1 MEPSL
6 NRIEDILTQASRQV
20 CVCFTFR
27 KAARAVTQYYDRILR
42 PTGLRATQLTLLVS
56 IRILEPVTLKKLAE
70 ATVMD
75 RTTMTR
81 NLDLLKKKGLVL
93 LEPGRDRRERLA
105 SLTDEG
111 RKKFQE
117 ALPLWKTA
125 QDRILDRLGEE
136 KWSGLRAG
144 VAELVVLT
152 RRK

>member
-1 MEPSL
+1 MDQPLE
-6 NRIEDILTQASRQV
+6 RIETILTRASRQA

-27 KAARAVTQYYDRILR
+27 KAARAVTQYYDRVLR
-42 PTGLRATQLTLLVS
+42 PTGLRATQLTLLAS
-56 IRILEPVTLKKLAE
+56 IKTLGPVTLKKLAE

-93 LEPGRDRRERLA
+93 LEPGRDRRERLV

-111 RKKFQE
+111 RERFQE
-117 ALPLWKTA
+117 ALPLWKAA
-125 QDRILDRLGEE
+125 QDQILEGLGEE
-136 KWSGLRAG
+136 KWSGLRGG
-144 VAELVVLT
+144 VAELVALA

>member
-1 MEPSL
+1 LERM
-6 NRIEDILTQASRQV
+6 EDILTQASRRV

-42 PTGLRATQLTLLVS
+42 PTGLRATQLTLLAS

-70 ATVMD
+70 TTVMD

-81 NLDLLKKKGLVL
+81 NLDLLKKKGLVRL
-93 LEPGRDRRERLA
+93 ASGRDRRERLV

-111 RKKFQE
+111 REKFQE
-117 ALPLWKTA
+117 ALPLWKIA
-125 QDRILDRLGEE
+125 QDRILDQLGEE

-144 VAELVVLT
+144 VTELVALA

>member
-1 MEPSL
+1 LERM
-6 NRIEDILTQASRQV
+6 EDILTQASRRV

-42 PTGLRATQLTLLVS
+42 PTGLRATQLTLLAS
-56 IRILEPVTLKKLAE
+56 IRILGPVTLKKLAE

-81 NLDLLKKKGLVL
+81 NLDLLKKKGLVRL
-93 LEPGRDRRERLA
+93 ASGRDRRERLA

-111 RKKFQE
+111 REKFQE
-117 ALPLWKTA
+117 ALPLWKIA
-125 QDRILDRLGEE
+125 QDRILDQLGEE

-144 VAELVVLT
+144 VAELVGLA